1 MTAPARGRAFVTGAS
16 GQDGYFLLRLL
27 VEQGWRVDAFARR
40 TDAVRADF
48 GDRVGVHPF
57 ELLEPEPFFR
67 MIADEKPDE
76 IYNLAGQSSVARSI
90 TEPLETWSTNADFV
104 VRLLETVRHASPES
118 RLYQASSIEMLG
130 GVPGGA
136 IRHDERSPLAPRTP
150 YAAAK
155 AAAHLLC
162 GAYREQFN
170 LRVACGIVSNHES
183 HRRGPYFLSRK
194 IADHVAA
201 LMQSREVPPLSVGNL
216 LVARD
221 WGFAE
226 CYADGIVRV
235 LRQAEL
241 RGIGDEG
248 RLYRDYILA
257 TGRSH
262 AVWQMID
269 AAFRAGGFELRW
281 NLDRENHAAS
291 HALFADGRLAVRTDP
306 AFLRNAEPLVIEAD
320 PQRALHDLGWT
331 PRSDVGAIFT
341 DMLQHAGAAVA

>member
-1 MTAPARGRAFVTGAS
+1 
-16 GQDGYFLLRLL
+16 
-27 VEQGWRVDAFARR
+27 E
-40 TDAVRADF
+40 DF
-48 GDRVGVHPF
+48 GDRVAVHPF
-57 ELLEPEPFFR
+57 DLLQPAPFFEAIGR
-67 MIADEKPDE
+67 EKPDE

-104 VRLLETVRHASPES
+104 VRLLETIRHASPES

-130 GVPGGA
+130 GNPGGA

-194 IADHVAA
+194 IADHVAK
-201 LMQSREVPPLSVGNL
+201 LMQSRDVAPLSVGNL

-221 WGFAE
+221 WGYAD

-235 LRQAEL
+235 LRQTQH
-241 RGIGDEG
+241 RRVPDEG
-248 RLYRDYILA
+248 RNYRDYVLA

-269 AAFRAGGFELRW
+269 AAFRAGGFALQW
-281 NLDRENHAAS
+281 QLDRENYAAS
-291 HALFADGRLAVRTDP
+291 RATFADSGALAVQTDP
-306 AFLRNAEPLVIEAD
+306 AFLRTAEPLVIEAD
-320 PQRALHDLGWT
+320 PSRAIEDLGWK
-331 PRSDVGAIFT
+331 PKSDLGAIFD
-341 DMLQHAGAAVA
+341 DMIRYAGARER